1 MNINAWHYGA
11 RLLRTRPWLAA
22 LSFVLWI
29 SFYSLPLATGL
40 ITRAI
45 FDTLSGQAPAQIGV
59 WALIGLLIGSEA
71 SRIVVFGSAM
81 WVWFVFWFGA
91 EALMRANMLRW
102 IMEGPGA
109 RVLPGT
115 SGEALSR
122 FRDDVEEMV
131 HFIDT
136 WLDLSGQIIFAS
148 VALIILLQINP
159 LITVVVCAPLVI
171 ISTVTN
177 RMSLRIRRYR
187 QDSREATGRVTS
199 FIGEMFSAVQ
209 AIKVS
214 SAEERVAR
222 HFDGLSAARQQRA
235 LKDRLFSELLDSF
248 NLNMANL
255 GVGLILL
262 LSAQAMRSGS
272 FSLGDFTLFVSYIGW
287 VTEAPR
293 WVGRV
298 LARQKQATVSIERM
312 TRLLDGS
319 APETLVASTP
329 IYTHGA
335 LPAVRHTSRTVADQL
350 QELRIEGLSYRH
362 PSSGRGVSEIDLRLQ
377 RGSFT
382 VITGR
387 VGAGKTTLLRALL
400 GLLPRDGGT
409 IRWNGTLIDDPAAW
423 LVPPRCA
430 YTAQVPRLFS
440 DTLYD
445 NIAMGQPAAQVDVAA
460 AIELAVLERDVAGL
474 EQGLDTLV
482 GTRGVRLSGG
492 QIQRA
497 AAARMFAREA
507 ALLVFDDLSSALDV
521 ATERTLW
528 ERLFARRDHQEPP
541 TCLVVSHR
549 RAALRRADQII
560 VLDQGRV
567 VTRGTLDQLLATSP
581 EMQQLWAGDA
591 NSSADAPAVELLTT
605 A

>member
-1 MNINAWHYGA
+1 MNINAWHYGL

-29 SFYSLPLATGL
+29 SFYALPLSTGL

-71 SRIVVFGSAM
+71 ARILVFGCAM
-81 WVWFVFWFGA
+81 WVWFWFWFGA

-102 IMEGPGA
+102 IVEGPGA

-115 SGEALSR
+115 SGEAVSR

-131 HFIDT
+131 MFIDT

-148 VALIILLQINP
+148 VALLILLQINP
-159 LITVVVCAPLVI
+159 LITVVVFAPLVI

-177 RMSLRIRRYR
+177 RLSLRIRRYR
-187 QDSREATGRVTS
+187 QDSREATGRVTG
-199 FIGEMFSAVQ
+199 FIGEIFGAVQ

-235 LKDRLFSELLDSF
+235 LKDRLFTELLDSF
-248 NLNMANL
+248 NLNTANL

-312 TRLLDGS
+312 TRLLDGT
-319 APETLVASTP
+319 APETLVAPTP
-329 IYTHGA
+329 VYSSGE
-335 LPAVRHTSRTVADQL
+335 LPAVRPTTRTATDQL
-350 QELRIEGLSYRH
+350 QELHIAGLSYRH
-362 PSSGRGVSEIDLRLQ
+362 PGAGRGISDIDLRIR

-400 GLLPRDGGT
+400 GLLPHNSGT
-409 IRWNGTLIDDPAAW
+409 IRWNGELVDDPATF

-440 DTLYD
+440 DSLRD
-445 NIAMGQPAAQVDVAA
+445 NIVMGQPATERDVAA
-460 AIELAVLERDVAGL
+460 AIDLAVLERDVAGL
-474 EQGLDTLV
+474 EQGLETLV

-507 ALLVFDDLSSALDV
+507 ELLVFDDLSSALDV
-521 ATERTLW
+521 TTERTLW
-528 ERLFARRDHQEPP
+528 ERLFADRADQEPP

-560 VLDQGRV
+560 VLDKGRV
-567 VTRGTLDQLLATSP
+567 VARGTLDELLATSP
-581 EMQQLWAGDA
+581 EMQQLWSSDGP
-591 NSSADAPAVELLTT
+591 SSADLPAVELLAT